1 MIRRLLN
8 GLAALL
14 LLGLGLVGLP
24 AFLLGAYRALDAQMP
39 DLVDLPSVLLS
50 PGDGGLFLLL
60 LFAIGWVCWAVFTAA
75 FAVEMIARARGIR
88 TPHLGAFFPQA
99 TMAQAVSSVA
109 LMLTLS
115 PVAAHALPV
124 TPAPAAA
131 PTTNTTTTSQAATA
145 PTASADYE
153 RRASEQAQ
161 NEEAEETQRDYVVER
176 GDTLWDIADEQLD
189 DPTRYPEIVAASEEI
204 TQPDGR
210 QLTDPDLILPGWT
223 LNIPG
228 QGESAA
234 PAPAV
239 QEPAAEAD
247 PGLVPGP
254 AAAEGSPEQGEQV
267 VPPTTPMHSPSPE
280 GQQAASM
287 ATGVD
292 LPSTPLAAHAA
303 QANSLSGDGPA
314 QVAAGPADLVT
325 GTLPLPTTPMGGAG
339 ERPVDPPRTVTA
351 REAVYDNEGRFAAT
365 HSVLGLPNWITAPLI
380 PTRPED
386 ARELIAEAEA
396 ILARYT
402 AAQAAA
408 NAAADPNGEQAS

>member
-60 LFAIGWVCWAVFTAA
+60 VLGVGWVCWAVFTAA
-75 FAVEMIARARGIR
+75 FTVEVIARARGIR

-109 LMLTLS
+109 LMLTLT

-131 PTTNTTTTSQAATA
+131 PTTTNSQMVTA
-145 PTASADYE
+145 PTGAA
-153 RRASEQAQ
+153 AQAQ
-161 NEEAEETQRDYVVER
+161 SEAKQVQQESEEAQRDYIVER
-176 GDTLWDIADEQLD
+176 GDTLWDFADEQLD

-223 LNIPG
+223 LHVPTG
-228 QGESAA
+228 QTQAEASEDESAA
-234 PAPAV
+234 GV
-239 QEPAAEAD
+239 EAAEDSPALAD
-247 PGLVPGP
+247 P
-254 AAAEGSPEQGEQV
+254 V
-267 VPPTTPMHSPSPE
+267 VPPTTPMQSPDPGTQDATS
-280 GQQAASM
+280 AAGM
-287 ATGVD
+287 ALPTTPLAGPGAQSTRPTVD
-292 LPSTPLAAHAA
+292 GPALLAVGPAETVTPPRSTTPLAA
-303 QANSLSGDGPA
+303 
-314 QVAAGPADLVT
+314 
-325 GTLPLPTTPMGGAG
+325 AG
-339 ERPVDPPRTVTA
+339 ERTVNPSDSVTL
-351 REAVYDNEGRFAAT
+351 REAVYDDEGRFAPT
-365 HSVLGLPNWITAPLI
+365 HGVLDLPNWITNPLI
-380 PTRPED
+380 PTRPEE

-396 ILARYT
+396 ILARHG

-408 NAAADPNGEQAS
+408 RAGEDPDGERAS

>member
-8 GLAALL
+8 GLSALL

-60 LFAIGWVCWAVFTAA
+60 VLAIGWVCWAVFTAA
-75 FAVEMIARARGIR
+75 FAVEVGARARGIR

-109 LMLTLS
+109 LMLTLT
-115 PVAAHALPV
+115 PIAAHALPV
-124 TPAPAAA
+124 APAPGAAR
-131 PTTNTTTTSQAATA
+131 TTTTSQAATA
-145 PTASADYE
+145 PTAA
-153 RRASEQAQ
+153 AAQGQSEAKQAH
-161 NEEAEETQRDYVVER
+161 EEAEEAHRDYVVER

-189 DPTRYPEIVAASEEI
+189 DPTRYPEIVQASEEI

-223 LNIPG
+223 LTIPG
-228 QGESAA
+228 QGESAEA
-234 PAPAV
+234 APAV
-239 QEPAAEAD
+239 EEPAAEAD

-254 AAAEGSPEQGEQV
+254 AAADGSPEQGEQV

-292 LPSTPLAAHAA
+292 LPSTPLAAPAA
-303 QANSLSGDGPA
+303 DRPGGGPGR
-314 QVAAGPADLVT
+314 AAAAAMGPRTPA
-325 GTLPLPTTPMGGAG
+325 LPATPMSGTGDQ
-339 ERPVDPPRTVTA
+339 PVGPPATA
-351 REAVYDNEGRFAAT
+351 VYREAVYDDEGRFAPA
-365 HSVLGLPNWITAPLI
+365 HGVLGLPNWITDPLT
-380 PTRPED
+380 PTRPQD
-386 ARELIAEAEA
+386 AADLVA
-396 ILARYT
+396 
-402 AAQAAA
+402 AAQRHLAAA
-408 NAAADPNGEQAS
+408 RPGASSTTDEP

>member
-39 DLVDLPSVLLS
+39 DLADLPSVLLS

-60 LFAIGWVCWAVFTAA
+60 VLAIGWVCWAVFTAA
-75 FAVEMIARARGIR
+75 FTVEVIARARGIR

-109 LMLTLS
+109 LMLTLT

-124 TPAPAAA
+124 TTAPAAA
-131 PTTNTTTTSQAATA
+131 PTTTTAQAATA
-145 PTASADYE
+145 PTASAAQE
-153 RRASEQAQ
+153 RRSSEQAQ
-161 NEEAEETQRDYVVER
+161 QEAEETHGDYVVER

-223 LNIPG
+223 LNIPA

-254 AAAEGSPEQGEQV
+254 AAADGSPEQGEQV

-292 LPSTPLAAHAA
+292 LPSTPLAAPAA
-303 QANSLSGDGPA
+303 PAPGGGPGR
-314 QVAAGPADLVT
+314 AAAAAMGPRT
-325 GTLPLPTTPMGGAG
+325 PILPTTPMSGTADQ
-339 ERPVDPPRTVTA
+339 PVDPLPTPGYL
-351 REAVYDNEGRFAAT
+351 EAVYDDEGRFTPA
-365 HSVLGLPNWITAPLI
+365 HGVLGLPNWITAH
-380 PTRPED
+380 
-386 ARELIAEAEA
+386 
-396 ILARYT
+396 
-402 AAQAAA
+402 
-408 NAAADPNGEQAS
+408 

>member
-60 LFAIGWVCWAVFTAA
+60 VLGVGWVCWAVFTAA
-75 FAVEMIARARGIR
+75 FTVEVIARARGIR

-109 LMLTLS
+109 LMLTLT

-131 PTTNTTTTSQAATA
+131 PTTTNSQMVTA
-145 PTASADYE
+145 PTGAA
-153 RRASEQAQ
+153 AQAQ
-161 NEEAEETQRDYVVER
+161 SEAEQVQQEAEEAQRDYIVER

-223 LNIPG
+223 LHVPTD
-228 QGESAA
+228 QTQAEASAA
-234 PAPAV
+234 GVEAVEDSPAL
-239 QEPAAEAD
+239 AD
-247 PGLVPGP
+247 P
-254 AAAEGSPEQGEQV
+254 V
-267 VPPTTPMHSPSPE
+267 VPPTTPMQSPDPGTQDATS
-280 GQQAASM
+280 AAGM
-287 ATGVD
+287 ALPTTPLAGPGAQSTRPTVD
-292 LPSTPLAAHAA
+292 GPALLAVGPAETVTPPRSTTPLAA
-303 QANSLSGDGPA
+303 
-314 QVAAGPADLVT
+314 
-325 GTLPLPTTPMGGAG
+325 AG
-339 ERPVDPPRTVTA
+339 ERTVNPSDSVTL
-351 REAVYDNEGRFAAT
+351 REAVYDDEGRFAPT
-365 HSVLGLPNWITAPLI
+365 HGVLDLPNWITNPLI
-380 PTRPED
+380 PTRPEE

-396 ILARYT
+396 ILARHG

-408 NAAADPNGEQAS
+408 RAGEDPDGERAS

>member
-60 LFAIGWVCWAVFTAA
+60 VLAIGWVCWAVFTAA
-75 FAVEMIARARGIR
+75 FAVEVAARARGIR

-109 LMLTLS
+109 LMLTLA

-124 TPAPAAA
+124 TPAPVTA
-131 PTTNTTTTSQAATA
+131 PTTTTSQAATA
-145 PTASADYE
+145 PSA
-153 RRASEQAQ
+153 AAAQGQSEAKQAH
-161 NEEAEETQRDYVVER
+161 EEAEEAHRDYVVER

-189 DPTRYPEIVAASEEI
+189 DPTRYPEIVAASDEI

-210 QLTDPDLILPGWT
+210 QITDPNLILPGWT

-234 PAPAV
+234 PTRAV
-239 QEPAAEAD
+239 EEPAAEAD
-247 PGLVPGP
+247 PDPVPCP
-254 AAAEGSPEQGEQV
+254 AAADGSPEQGEQV
-267 VPPTTPMHSPSPE
+267 VPPTTPMHSPSPG
-280 GQQAASM
+280 GQQAAST

-292 LPSTPLAAHAA
+292 PPSTPLAAPAA
-303 QANSLSGDGPA
+303 DRLGGGPGRAAAAAMGPRTPTLPATPMSGTGE
-314 QVAAGPADLVT
+314 QPAD
-325 GTLPLPTTPMGGAG
+325 PTPSA
-339 ERPVDPPRTVTA
+339 VY
-351 REAVYDNEGRFAAT
+351 REAAYDDEGRFAPA
-365 HSVLGLPNWITAPLI
+365 HGVLGLPNWITDPLT
-380 PTRPED
+380 PTRPKD
-386 ARELIAEAEA
+386 APDLVA
-396 ILARYT
+396 
-402 AAQAAA
+402 AAQRHLATARPA
-408 NAAADPNGEQAS
+408 PSSTTGEP

>member
-60 LFAIGWVCWAVFTAA
+60 VLAIGWVCWAVFTAA
-75 FAVEMIARARGIR
+75 FAVEVIARARGIR

-109 LMLTLS
+109 LMLTLT

-131 PTTNTTTTSQAATA
+131 PTTTTSQAATA
-145 PTASADYE
+145 PTASADQE

-161 NEEAEETQRDYVVER
+161 QEAEETHGDYVVER

-223 LNIPG
+223 LHVP
-228 QGESAA
+228 SR
-234 PAPAV
+234 
-239 QEPAAEAD
+239 AD
-247 PGLVPGP
+247 PGRGARGRGRPRGCPGP
-254 AAAEGSPEQGEQV
+254 LRSPIRVRSSTDHPDALPLPGAAGRLD
-267 VPPTTPMHSPSPE
+267 
-280 GQQAASM
+280 
-287 ATGVD
+287 ATAVD
-292 LPSTPLAAHAA
+292 LPSTAAPPAAHPP
-303 QANSLSGDGPA
+303 GGGPGPGSRSRR
-314 QVAAGPADLVT
+314 GPADPDPADHPDERRPATSRSTRHPAPCT
-325 GTLPLPTTPMGGAG
+325 GRPCTTTRAGSPPPTACSACRTGS
-339 ERPVDPPRTVTA
+339 PPR
-351 REAVYDNEGRFAAT
+351 
-365 HSVLGLPNWITAPLI
+365 
-380 PTRPED
+380 
-386 ARELIAEAEA
+386 
-396 ILARYT
+396 
-402 AAQAAA
+402 
-408 NAAADPNGEQAS
+408 